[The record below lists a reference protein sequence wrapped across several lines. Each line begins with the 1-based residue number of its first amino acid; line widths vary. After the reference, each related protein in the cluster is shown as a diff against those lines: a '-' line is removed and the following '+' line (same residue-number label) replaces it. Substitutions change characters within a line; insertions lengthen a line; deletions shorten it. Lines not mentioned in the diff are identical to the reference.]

1 MVTKKK
7 KKGCSSKNN
16 ILSFTKLYNIN
27 DCTRHPNASV

>member
-1 MVTKKK
+1 MVTKK

-27 DCTRHPNASV
+27 DRTRRTNANV